1 VILWVVAL
9 ALGIS
14 LAAVSYGRV
23 RLPRAPFA
31 LRALAGTL
39 AAALLLNAPIGPTR
53 TLPPWVALD
62 ASASWTATEGGWA
75 AATAAAEHALRLGG
89 DSLVLFGS
97 AVRGGPVPLTPTD
110 TASRIGALVDQARA
124 LGRPVRIVTDGR
136 LDDPER
142 LAELPRGSAVV
153 VPSLTL
159 PSDLAI
165 AAFAVP
171 RAALIADTLDVR
183 VLLRAGGAGAG
194 ERTLS
199 VDLGGRLLATVAVG
213 ALGAF
218 EERDVQVRAVVPASE
233 GDQLLRASLD
243 ASDAVPAND
252 SASATLR
259 VSGVASVALISTA
272 PDQDSRFALAVL
284 RATQRGAVR
293 GYVRVAPGQWREG
306 DVLRPVSETVVRR
319 ALEQSSLAVLH
330 GDTSYFGP
338 PRARASGALVLVA
351 PPEGSDDFYATS
363 AGDSP
368 LRAAL
373 AELPWDGLPPVRAGA
388 APRGGVGALMARRA
402 RRGEE
407 RPLVT
412 LQEEPRRVAVVS
424 AAGLWRWRTR
434 GGRSADAFDAVWGSI
449 FDWVV
454 AGDAGATGDDDG
466 PRLAREMVPRPA
478 SVASGPVG
486 VAPVRDLAP
495 RARGAWWLAA
505 LALLALCGEWIM
517 RRRLGL
523 R

>member
-1 VILWVVAL
+1 MLWVLSL
-9 ALGIS
+9 ALGTA
-14 LAAVSYGRV
+14 LAAVSYGRPGP
-23 RLPRAPFA
+23 PRAPFA
-31 LRALAGTL
+31 LRAVAGTL
-39 AAALLLNAPIGPTR
+39 AAALLLNAPLGPTR
-53 TLPPWVALD
+53 TLAPWVALD
-62 ASASWTATEGGWA
+62 ASASWTTTEGGWN
-75 AATAAAEHALRLGG
+75 AATAAAQEALRSGG

-97 AVRGGPVPLTPTD
+97 AVRGGPVPPAPTD

-124 LGRPVRIVTDGR
+124 LGRPIRIVTDGR
-136 LDDPER
+136 LDDAER
-142 LAELPRGSAVV
+142 LGELPRGSEVI
-153 VPSLTL
+153 VPPLTQ
-159 PSDLAI
+159 PPDLAI
-165 AAFAVP
+165 AALVAP
-171 RAALIADTLDVR
+171 RAALIADTLEVR

-194 ERTLS
+194 ARTLA
-199 VDLGGRLLATVAVG
+199 VELGGRPLATVAVE
-213 ALGAF
+213 ALGEF
-218 EERDVQVRAVVPASE
+218 EEREVAVRAVVPSIE
-233 GDQLLRASLD
+233 GDQRLQASLN
-243 ASDAVPAND
+243 AGDAVPAND
-252 SASATLR
+252 AASATLR

-306 DVLRPVSETVVRR
+306 DALRPVSEAVVRR

-330 GDTSYFGP
+330 GDTAYFGP
-338 PRARASGALVLVA
+338 PRARASGALVLIA

-373 AELPWDGLPPVRAGA
+373 AELPWDGLPPVRAGV
-388 APRGGVGALMARRA
+388 APRGGLGALLARRA

-412 LQEEPRRVAVVS
+412 LQEEPRRVVIVS

-454 AGDAGATGDDDG
+454 AGDGSATGADDG
-466 PRLAREMVPRPA
+466 PRLARELVPRPA
-478 SVASGPVG
+478 SVVSGPVG

-495 RARGAWWLAA
+495 RARSAWWIAA
-505 LALLALCGEWIM
+505 LALLALCGEWIL
-517 RRRLGL
+517 RRRFGL